1 MEAFRIHNIL
11 RLLKRVK
18 GEAKQTIKMIP
29 VTTIKHFLPTQLVSA
44 HSPRDVGYSPTM
56 RPKDEIHVSGEGNP
70 HRRTSR
76 GINGSNYTINHSSL
90 HPCKMDNGGYSSSDG
105 SSAGNQAL
113 TSKSPGRFRM
123 HGVEDDKIINKGS
136 AFPKF
141 GEWDES
147 NPSSADG
154 FTGIFNKVREGNQLS
169 SATVP
174 NVSSAETYANYHGS
188 TDESLN
194 NEQM

>member
-1 MEAFRIHNIL
+1 MKYWVPKFGDWDGSIPYTQYFEVAQKGKRGSKTNNQNDPCDNHQAFSTNATGFCTFTSVIPIGGQVEELMDLTTQSTIHPF
-11 RLLKRVK
+11 
-18 GEAKQTIKMIP
+18 IP
-29 VTTIKHFLPTQLVSA
+29 VKW
-44 HSPRDVGYSPTM
+44 TM
-56 RPKDEIHVSGEGNP
+56 VDIHLQMF
-70 HRRTSR
+70 TSDNLCIYLTCVTC
-76 GINGSNYTINHSSL
+76 GIVYY
-90 HPCKMDNGGYSSSDG
+90 K
-105 SSAGNQAL
+105 
-113 TSKSPGRFRM
+113 
-123 HGVEDDKIINKGS
+123 INKGS

-188 TDESLN
+188 TDESLVS
-194 NEQM
+194 